1 MRNVAF
7 LLFYCYNSSMYYYIK
22 RSLLVFSFIFIA
34 LCSVFAQRVPV
45 VGVIPFESGGGASA
59 ADAAALYGRV
69 INELTS
75 WGTLNVVQ
83 GDAGV
88 EFIIRGNVS
97 RQGANL
103 VLSAATVDASTGREL
118 NQYNEQAR
126 SANEI
131 SVPMF
136 CAKAVERV
144 PLPNYLLGTW
154 QATINM
160 PDGPVVCIIEFRTDR
175 SARVERYDTWEHRQM
190 NSLRYEGYGAGTYSY
205 MGFAN
210 RVINAGGQQVR
221 IDATFSVNLALEET
235 LPAQT
240 TVNQSGLSIVFNEN
254 KTSFRIVNGMLLCGR
269 NFDGPSV
276 YPSEVLGFNQFV
288 KIR

>member
-1 MRNVAF
+1 MYQFYRSF
-7 LLFYCYNSSMYYYIK
+7 LV
-22 RSLLVFSFIFIA
+22 LLLIFTA
-34 LCSVFAQRVPV
+34 LGTAFAQRIPV
-45 VGVIPFESGGGASA
+45 VGVMAFESGGGATA
-59 ADAAALYGRV
+59 ADASALYGRV

-83 GDAGV
+83 GDQGV
-88 EFIIRGNVS
+88 EFIIRGSVA

-103 VLSAATVDASTGREL
+103 VLSASTVDASNGRVL
-118 NQYNEQAR
+118 NQYSEQGR
-126 SANEI
+126 TANDI
-131 SVPMF
+131 SVPVF

-154 QATINM
+154 QSTINM

-175 SARVERYDTWEHRQM
+175 TARVERYDTWEHKQM
-190 NSLRYEGYGAGTYSY
+190 NSLRYEGFGIGTYTY

-210 RVINAGGQQVR
+210 RVITVGGQQIRV
-221 IDATFSVNLALEET
+221 DAAFSVNLALEET
-235 LPAQT
+235 LPDQT

-254 KTSFRIVNGMLLCGR
+254 KTSFRIVNGMLYCGR
-269 NFDGPSV
+269 NYDGPSIH
-276 YPSEVLGFNQFV
+276 PSEILGFNQFI